1 MNILNTL
8 IKVSNICI
16 LSVLLLGCTVEKT
29 EPLKNINLKEY
40 ENSELNTIQVP
51 DEFKFK
57 QGEAINYHSI
67 QDNNLLLS
75 LIDKSNRSIYETKA
89 LYSYDLKSHE
99 VKEIELIDEK
109 SRIWDFK
116 FLNQDLV
123 YSKVKFGD
131 QDLIYE
137 IIRVVDG
144 KEVILD
150 KGNIYSLFDAP
161 ILFETEDSLSYFSK
175 SVQVA
180 NEKSKSGKY
189 VLQFNKI
196 TDENVEVLWEKE
208 SAFENFIVDAKGEV
222 AGMTRRSFSD
232 TMITFITLK
241 GNKSIVHYV
250 IDDIVHEIEFPGS
263 AIEAF
268 PTENFILI
276 KFSEKGEN
284 RVATSSY
291 KLFNTINEQIID
303 VDLGEKSLSFGA
315 SLGHDALVYSDSARN
330 SYVAQ
335 LNVDG
340 VVEYTLNQTPKE
352 VGYNEIMEN
361 GNLFVFR
368 DTGYEIAFYELYK

>member
-1 MNILNTL
+1 MFIFRHQ
-8 IKVSNICI
+8 IKISSLCI
-16 LSVLLLGCTVEKT
+16 LLVLLLGCTTEKK

-67 QDNNLLLS
+67 QDDNLLLS

-89 LYSYDLKSHE
+89 LFSYDLKSHE

-116 FLNQDLV
+116 FLNHDLV
-123 YSKVKFGD
+123 YSKVKFKD
-131 QDLIYE
+131 QILIYE
-137 IIRVVDG
+137 IIKVVDG

-150 KGNIYSLFDAP
+150 EGNIYSLFDAP

-175 SVQVA
+175 SVEVA
-180 NEKSKSGKY
+180 NEKNKSGMY

-196 TDENVEVLWEKE
+196 TDDNVEVLWEKE
-208 SAFENFIVDAKGEV
+208 SAFENFIVDTDGEI
-222 AGMTRRSFSD
+222 AGMPRRSFSD

-241 GNKSIVHYV
+241 GNNSIVHYV
-250 IDDIVHEIEFPGS
+250 LGDIVHEIEFPGS
-263 AIEAF
+263 AIEAY

-291 KLFNTINEQIID
+291 KLFNSINEQVID
-303 VDLGEKSLSFGA
+303 VDLGEKNLSFGA
-315 SLGHDALVYSDSARN
+315 SLGQDALVYSDSARN
-330 SYVAQ
+330 TYVAQ

-352 VGYNEIMEN
+352 VGFNEIMEN

-368 DTGYEIAFYELYK
+368 DTGYEIEFYELCK